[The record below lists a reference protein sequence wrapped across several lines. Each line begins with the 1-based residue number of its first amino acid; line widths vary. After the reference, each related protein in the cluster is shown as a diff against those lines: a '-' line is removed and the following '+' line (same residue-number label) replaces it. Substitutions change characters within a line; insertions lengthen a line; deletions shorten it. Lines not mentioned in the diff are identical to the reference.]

1 MNSSPGRIQQQRP
14 LADQA
19 LRLQP
24 GPDRPGLP
32 VQLRVGQMDL
42 FVLAVDQVGEGDVV
56 GLAMRAMPH
65 HFDQRRGTEKR
76 SGQMIQVIHFSS
88 ES

>member
-1 MNSSPGRIQQQRP
+1 MKSSPGWIQQQRP

-19 LRLQP
+19 ARLQP
-24 GPDRPGLP
+24 GADRPGPP

-42 FVLAVDQVGEGDVV
+42 LVLAVDEVGEGDVV
-56 GLAMRAMPH
+56 GLATGTMPH
-65 HFDQRRGTEKR
+65 QFDQRRGTEER
-76 SGQMIQVIHFSS
+76 TGQVIQVNHVSS